1 MFIPLKM
8 VLIGI
13 DPYPYLDICFDRA
26 WLKIPGKSD
35 PSPWPAAAAQIFPA
49 LETLWRRGRGRPSPP
64 WHVEQRSAIYRENNG
79 WNHGFYMFL
88 PRNRGVQ
95 WILVNYS
102 TSFRTCQNVD
112 EEGTSEINR
121 LMLQKICTNLFHHI
135 MGTSKDS
142 SMLEP
147 TSTCLTCI
155 YYFTFPIK

>member
-1 MFIPLKM
+1 MDVHPTKNGINRYWSIPIFGYMFRSSMTQNPRE
-8 VLIGI
+8 IGSLSVACSSGS
-13 DPYPYLDICFDRA
+13 DFSSA
-26 WLKIPGKSD
+26 WNS
-35 PSPWPAAAAQIFPA
+35 
-49 LETLWRRGRGRPSPP
+49 WRRGRGRPSPP

-112 EEGTSEINR
+112 EEGTSEINC

-135 MGTSKDS
+135 MGTSNKIQACWNQH
-142 SMLEP
+142 P
-147 TSTCLTCI
+147 HV
-155 YYFTFPIK
+155 